1 MLRLCPKAA
10 EFASRAPRGRPGEG
24 GKAQAREQH
33 AGAAPGPGPRQGH
46 LEGPTRRPQH
56 RHSVLCTPVGQP
68 LLPRP
73 PERPGPASGETPRP
87 RNRTANTRPGS
98 LHPESVPP
106 ALLRPVS
113 PSVWGPSRRAQV
125 LLRPAVP
132 PKPPQHSQPAPQ
144 KPPQHTRHR
153 AAPSAQ
159 QHLRL
164 PLNAAA
170 SANSSRQE
178 APKGLLQT
186 AQRRLRILLRR
197 TEQTPSQTPHNK
209 AAPPH
214 PSARGRTSESFYTTK
229 RSLKILLFF
238 IFVCPPPPPP
248 QCVGTPRPS
257 GIQPAPRLQQPR
269 VPNGLRAPQGN
280 YLRTLLNTTHQHLR
294 ILLDAKQQHLK
305 SLSQQYRMS
314 SLVLSGLR
322 TWHYLYHG
330 SGQSCRTL
338 ARELPQALV
347 GAKK

>member
-1 MLRLCPKAA
+1 MGRRGPQAPGRVLRAGPGPRGMLRLCPKAA

-24 GKAQAREQH
+24 GKARAARLVS

-46 LEGPTRRPQH
+46 LAGPTRRPQH
-56 RHSVLCTPVGQP
+56 RHLVLCTP
-68 LLPRP
+68 
-73 PERPGPASGETPRP
+73 SGKTPRP

-106 ALLRPVS
+106 ALLLRPVS
-113 PSVWGPSRRAQV
+113 PPAFPSVWGPSRRAQV

-132 PKPPQHSQPAPQ
+132 PKPPQHSKPAPQ

-153 AAPSAQ
+153 SAPSAQ

-229 RSLKILLFF
+229 RSLKILLFLF
-238 IFVCPPPPPP
+238 L
-248 QCVGTPRPS
+248 CVPHPHPHSVWKLPG
-257 GIQPAPRLQQPR
+257 
-269 VPNGLRAPQGN
+269 PQGSSQRHGCSN
-280 YLRTLLNTTHQHLR
+280 PGSLTGCGRRKGTTSEP
-294 ILLDAKQQHLK
+294 
-305 SLSQQYRMS
+305 SLTPPISTSESCSTQNS
-314 SLVLSGLR
+314 STSKA
-322 TWHYLYHG
+322 
-330 SGQSCRTL
+330 SPNSI
-338 ARELPQALV
+338 A
-347 GAKK
+347 